1 MKKNIR
7 LYSGIDMY
15 DWQKETHDYITDTLQ
30 KGKECPMRNI
40 IIKAS
45 RQIYGKSCFTK
56 AELLRF
62 SLGFKDRQNAYIA
75 PASKLSKKMYKEIA
89 KSADGLIR
97 YKNSTDLFIEFKTGS
112 AISFFSA
119 EQRDNLRGF
128 TVTGLLVVDEA
139 SFISNDVY
147 NELISPWT
155 RVHNAFTIFA
165 STPKYKNGFFYDR
178 FNLGLSENSQIYKTF
193 DWSGNYPP
201 NEEDEFLRENKKII
215 PRLNYMSEYLG
226 QFIDAEG
233 TVFGNF
239 KHVLYDPE
247 ELPGIAEGDE
257 LFIGIDWGTG
267 NGGDYTSISAFNQ
280 RGEQIEL
287 EYWNNM
293 TPQAQI
299 NKIAE
304 IIIELKIVYK
314 AVIKKVLAEKNSIG
328 DVYVKQ
334 VQDKLNKYGI
344 FITPFWTD
352 ENSKRLL
359 VETFQVGI
367 EQNQMKL
374 FREAEQETQL
384 SNFAAILNKSTNK
397 LKYEAQNGKHDDI
410 VVSDMLAWLAYIN
423 RSSNWGGISII
434 GN

>member
-1 MKKNIR
+1 MKKNVR

-15 DWQKETHDYITDTLQ
+15 PWQKETHDYITDILK
-30 KGKECPMRNI
+30 KGKECAMRNI

-62 SLGFKDRQNAYIA
+62 SLGYANKKNAYLA
-75 PASKLSKKMYKEIA
+75 PASKLSRKMFEEIVKATTDFIKK
-89 KSADGLIR
+89 R
-97 YKNSTDLFIEFKTGS
+97 NSTELFIEFKTGS
-112 AISFFSA
+112 TISFFSA

-139 SFISNDVY
+139 SFISNGVY

-178 FNLGLSENSQIYKTF
+178 FNLGLSKDSQIYKTF

-201 NEEDEFLRENKKII
+201 NEDDDFLRENKKII

-257 LFIGIDWGTG
+257 LFVGIDWGTG
-267 NGGDYTSISAFNQ
+267 NGGDYTVVSIFNQ
-280 RGEQIEL
+280 RGEQVEL
-287 EYWNNM
+287 EYWNDLS
-293 TPQAQI
+293 PEAQI
-299 NKIAE
+299 DRTAQIL
-304 IIIELKIVYK
+304 IELKIGYG
-314 AVIKKVLAEKNSIG
+314 AIIKKVLAEKNSIG
-328 DVYVKQ
+328 DVYL
-334 VQDKLNKYGI
+334 KLLATKLMRYDI
-344 FITPFWTD
+344 SVTPFWTD
-352 ENSKRLL
+352 ENSKREL

-367 EQNQMKL
+367 EQNQMKI
-374 FREAEQETQL
+374 FREPEQETEL

-410 VVSDMLAWLAYIN
+410 VMGDMLAWMAYIK